1 MSMRLEMGYFPV
13 NRVVLGDRTA
23 YRERT
28 LTVDPAELRELA
40 LRDGNL
46 DDVSFHTARPGESV
60 RITNVLDAVEPL
72 FKVSGPSCAFPGF
85 LGPAKTAG
93 QGRTHKLSGMCVI
106 SSTYFLGPM
115 TGIMTYREG
124 IIDMTGPGGRYCT
137 NSETVNLVARY
148 KPVDGVSNEAH
159 DDAVRLATLKIASR
173 LAECT
178 ASLEPVRMETFELGD
193 ADPALPRVV
202 FVDQVMHQASM
213 VQTFLY
219 GKDLGDSLPT
229 LIHPNEM
236 FDGAVVG
243 ANYKTQQ
250 KAPTYIHC
258 NMPLAYELY
267 RRHGVDLQ
275 FAGTIITRG
284 HRDNQALKERSAHY
298 VAKLARLLNA
308 DGAVLA
314 FEGGGNSTVDYWL
327 TVQALEQN
335 GVRAVPIIYEVGRP
349 GTGEF
354 PLVFHVPEAD
364 AIVSKGMQGDR
375 IEAPAMDRV
384 IGSRNIHL
392 YGGKERDA
400 KEAFTM
406 ADSDYYANEWAMDL
420 NRMTGKAY

>member
-1 MSMRLEMGYFPV
+1 MRLEMGIFPV
-13 NRVVLGDRTA
+13 SEVVLGDRFA
-23 YRERT
+23 YRDEV
-28 LTVDPAELRELA
+28 LTVDAADLRRVA
-40 LRDGNL
+40 MAGGDVK
-46 DDVSFHTARPGESV
+46 DVSFHAAMPGDSV

-72 FKVSGPSCAFPGF
+72 YKVSGRSCAFPGF

-93 QGRTHKLSGMCVI
+93 EGRTHKLSGMCVI
-106 SSTYFLGPM
+106 SSTWFLGPM

-124 IIDMTGPGGRYCT
+124 IIDMTGPGRRYCT
-137 NSETVNLVARY
+137 NSETVNLVARFE
-148 KPVDGVSNEAH
+148 PLEGASNEAH
-159 DDAVRLATLKIASR
+159 DDAVRLATLRLASR
-173 LAECT
+173 LAEST
-178 ASLEPVRMETFELGD
+178 ARLEPVRLEVFDLGEV
-193 ADPALPRVV
+193 DPALPRLV

-219 GKDLGDSLPT
+219 GKDLDDSLPT
-229 LIHPNEM
+229 PIHPNEM

-250 KAPTYIHC
+250 KVPTYLHC

-267 RRHGVDLQ
+267 RRHGVDLN

-298 VAKLARLLNA
+298 VAKIARLLDA
-308 DGAVLA
+308 DGAVLS

-327 TVQALEQN
+327 TVQALEQM
-335 GVRAVPIIYEVGRP
+335 GVKAVPIIYEVGRP

-375 IEAPAMDRV
+375 IEAPAVDRV
-384 IGSRNIHL
+384 IGSGVVNL
-392 YGGKERDA
+392 YGGRETDA
-400 KEAFTM
+400 KEALTM
-406 ADSDYYANEWAMDL
+406 ADSDYYANEWAMEL
-420 NRMTGKAY
+420 NRMIGKAY

>member
-1 MSMRLEMGYFPV
+1 MRLEMGIFPV
-13 NRVVLGDRTA
+13 SEVVLGDRFA
-23 YRERT
+23 YRDEV
-28 LTVDPAELRELA
+28 LTVDAADLRRVA
-40 LRDGNL
+40 MAGGDVK
-46 DDVSFHTARPGESV
+46 DVSFHAAMPGDSV

-72 FKVSGPSCAFPGF
+72 YKVSGRSCAFPGF

-93 QGRTHKLSGMCVI
+93 EGRTHKLSGMCVI
-106 SSTYFLGPM
+106 SSTWFLGPM

-124 IIDMTGPGGRYCT
+124 IIDMTGPGRRYCT
-137 NSETVNLVARY
+137 NSETVNLVARFE
-148 KPVDGVSNEAH
+148 PLEGASNEAH
-159 DDAVRLATLKIASR
+159 DDAVRLATLRLASR
-173 LAECT
+173 LAEST
-178 ASLEPVRMETFELGD
+178 ARLEPVRLEVFDLGKV
-193 ADPALPRVV
+193 DPALPRLV

-219 GKDLGDSLPT
+219 GKDLDDSLPT
-229 LIHPNEM
+229 PIHPNEM

-250 KAPTYIHC
+250 KVPTYLHC

-267 RRHGVDLQ
+267 RRHGVDLN

-298 VAKLARLLNA
+298 VAKLARLLDA
-308 DGAVLA
+308 DGAVLS

-327 TVQALEQN
+327 TVQALEQM
-335 GVRAVPIIYEVGRP
+335 GVKAVPIIYEVGRP

-375 IEAPAMDRV
+375 IEAPAVDRV
-384 IGSRNIHL
+384 IGSRVVNL
-392 YGGKERDA
+392 YGGRETDA
-400 KEAFTM
+400 KEVLTM
-406 ADSDYYANEWAMDL
+406 ADSDYYANEWAMEL
-420 NRMTGKAY
+420 NRMIGKAY

>member
-1 MSMRLEMGYFPV
+1 MSMRLEMGMFPV
-13 NRVVLGDRTA
+13 SEVVLGDRTV
-23 YRERT
+23 YRGGT
-28 LTVDPAELRELA
+28 LTVDLAELRELA
-40 LRDGNL
+40 LLDGNL
-46 DDVSFHTARPGESV
+46 GDVSFHTAKPGESV

-93 QGRTHKLSGMCVI
+93 EGRTHKLAGMCVI
-106 SSTYFLGPM
+106 SSTYFVGPM

-148 KPVDGVSNEAH
+148 KPVDGISNRAH
-159 DDAVRLATLKIASR
+159 DDAVRLATLKIASH

-178 ASLEPVRMETFELGD
+178 VSMEPVQLETFELGD
-193 ADPALPRVV
+193 VDPALPRVV

-219 GKDLGDSLPT
+219 GKDLDDSLPT

-250 KAPTYIHC
+250 KVPTYIHC
-258 NMPLAYELY
+258 NMPLSYELY

-275 FAGTIITRG
+275 FSGTIITRG
-284 HRDNQALKERSAHY
+284 HRNNQALKERSAHY
-298 VAKLARLLNA
+298 VAKLARLLDA

-327 TVQALEQN
+327 TVQALEQM

-354 PLVFHVPEAD
+354 PLVFHVPEANS
-364 AIVSKGMQGDR
+364 IISKGMQGDR
-375 IEAPAMDRV
+375 IEAPAMARV
-384 IGSRNIHL
+384 VGSQMVQL
-392 YGGKERDA
+392 YGGGERDA
-400 KEAFTM
+400 KEAFTT
-406 ADSDYYANEWAMDL
+406 ASSNYYANEWAMDL
-420 NRMTGKAY
+420 NRFTGKSY

>member
-1 MSMRLEMGYFPV
+1 MRLEMGIFPV
-13 NRVVLGDRTA
+13 SEVVLGDRFA
-23 YRERT
+23 YRDEV
-28 LTVDPAELRELA
+28 LTVDAAELRRVA
-40 LRDGNL
+40 MAGGDVK
-46 DDVSFHTARPGESV
+46 DVSFHTAKPGDSV

-72 FKVSGPSCAFPGF
+72 YKVGGRSCAFPGF

-93 QGRTHKLSGMCVI
+93 EGRTHKLAGMCVI
-106 SSTYFLGPM
+106 SSTWFLGPM

-137 NSETVNLVARY
+137 NSETVNLVARFE
-148 KPVDGVSNEAH
+148 PLEGVSNEAH
-159 DDAVRLATLKIASR
+159 DDAVRLATLRLASR
-173 LAECT
+173 LAEST
-178 ASLEPVRMETFELGD
+178 ARLEPVRLEVFDLGEV
-193 ADPALPRVV
+193 DPALPRLV

-219 GKDLGDSLPT
+219 GKDLDDSLPT

-250 KAPTYIHC
+250 KVPTYLHC

-267 RRHGVDLQ
+267 RRHGVDLN

-298 VAKLARLLNA
+298 VAKLARLLDA
-308 DGAVLA
+308 DGAVLS

-327 TVQALEQN
+327 TVQALEQM
-335 GVRAVPIIYEVGRP
+335 GIKAVPIIYEVGRP

-364 AIVSKGMQGDR
+364 AIVSKGMQGEK
-375 IEAPAMDRV
+375 IEVQAVDRV
-384 IGSRNIHL
+384 IGSRVVNL
-392 YGGKERDA
+392 YGGKETDA
-400 KEAFTM
+400 KEALTM
-406 ADSDYYANEWAMDL
+406 ADSDYYANEWAMEL
-420 NRMTGKAY
+420 NRMIGKAY

>member
-1 MSMRLEMGYFPV
+1 MRLEMGIFPV
-13 NRVVLGDRTA
+13 SEVVLGDRFA
-23 YRERT
+23 YRDEV
-28 LTVDPAELRELA
+28 LTVDAADLRRVA
-40 LRDGNL
+40 MAGGDVK
-46 DDVSFHTARPGESV
+46 DVSFHAAMPGDSV

-72 FKVSGPSCAFPGF
+72 YKVSGRSCAFPGF

-93 QGRTHKLSGMCVI
+93 EGRTHKLSGMCVI
-106 SSTYFLGPM
+106 SSTWFLGPM

-124 IIDMTGPGGRYCT
+124 IIDMTGPGRRYCT
-137 NSETVNLVARY
+137 NSETVNLVARFE
-148 KPVDGVSNEAH
+148 PFEGASNEAH
-159 DDAVRLATLKIASR
+159 DDAVRLATLRLASR
-173 LAECT
+173 LAEST
-178 ASLEPVRMETFELGD
+178 ARLEPVRLEVFDLGEV
-193 ADPALPRVV
+193 DPALPRLV

-219 GKDLGDSLPT
+219 GKDLDDSLPT
-229 LIHPNEM
+229 PIHPNEM

-250 KAPTYIHC
+250 KVPTYLHC

-267 RRHGVDLQ
+267 RRHGVDLN

-298 VAKLARLLNA
+298 VAKIARLLDA
-308 DGAVLA
+308 DGAVLS

-327 TVQALEQN
+327 TVQALEQM
-335 GVRAVPIIYEVGRP
+335 GVKAVPIIYEVGRP

-375 IEAPAMDRV
+375 IEAPAVDRV
-384 IGSRNIHL
+384 IGSRVVNL
-392 YGGKERDA
+392 YGGRETDA
-400 KEAFTM
+400 KEVLTM
-406 ADSDYYANEWAMDL
+406 ADSDYYANEWAMEL
-420 NRMTGKAY
+420 NRMIGKAY

>member
-1 MSMRLEMGYFPV
+1 MRLEMGIFPV
-13 NRVVLGDRTA
+13 SEVVLGDRFA
-23 YRERT
+23 YRDEV
-28 LTVDPAELRELA
+28 LTVDAADLRRVA
-40 LRDGNL
+40 MAGGDVK
-46 DDVSFHTARPGESV
+46 DVSFHAAMPGDSV

-72 FKVSGPSCAFPGF
+72 YKVSGRSCAFPGF

-93 QGRTHKLSGMCVI
+93 EGRTHKLSGMCVI
-106 SSTYFLGPM
+106 SSTWFLGPM

-137 NSETVNLVARY
+137 NSETVNLVARFE
-148 KPVDGVSNEAH
+148 PLEGVSNEAH
-159 DDAVRLATLKIASR
+159 DDAVRLATLRLASR
-173 LAECT
+173 LAEST
-178 ASLEPVRMETFELGD
+178 ARLEPVRLEVFDLGEV
-193 ADPALPRVV
+193 DPALPRLV

-219 GKDLGDSLPT
+219 GKDLDDSLPT
-229 LIHPNEM
+229 PIHPNEM

-250 KAPTYIHC
+250 KVPTYLHC

-267 RRHGVDLQ
+267 RRHGVDLN

-298 VAKLARLLNA
+298 VAKLAKLLDA
-308 DGAVLA
+308 DGAVLS

-327 TVQALEQN
+327 TVQALEQM
-335 GVRAVPIIYEVGRP
+335 GVKAVPIIYEVGRP

-375 IEAPAMDRV
+375 IDAPAVDRV
-384 IGSRNIHL
+384 IGSRVVNL
-392 YGGKERDA
+392 YGGRETDA
-400 KEAFTM
+400 KEALTM
-406 ADSDYYANEWAMDL
+406 ADSDYYANEWAMEL
-420 NRMTGKAY
+420 NRMIGKAY

>member
-1 MSMRLEMGYFPV
+1 MRLEMGIFPISE
-13 NRVVLGDRTA
+13 VVLGDRFA
-23 YRERT
+23 YRSEI
-28 LTVDPAELRELA
+28 LTVDAAELRRVA
-40 LRDGNL
+40 MAGGDVK
-46 DDVSFHTARPGESV
+46 DVSFHTAKPGDSV

-72 FKVSGPSCAFPGF
+72 YKVSGRSCTFPGF
-85 LGPAKTAG
+85 LGLARTAG
-93 QGRTHKLSGMCVI
+93 EGRTHKLAGMCVV
-106 SSTYFLGPM
+106 SSTWFLGPM

-137 NSETVNLVARY
+137 NSETVNLVARFE
-148 KPVDGVSNEAH
+148 PLESASNEAH
-159 DDAVRLATLKIASR
+159 DDAVRLATLRLASR
-173 LAECT
+173 LAEST
-178 ASLEPVRMETFELGD
+178 ARLEPVRLEIFELGEV
-193 ADPALPRVV
+193 DPELPRVV

-213 VQTFLY
+213 VQTFVY
-219 GKDLGDSLPT
+219 GKDLDDSLPT

-250 KAPTYIHC
+250 KVPTYLHC

-267 RRHGVDLQ
+267 RRHGVDLN

-308 DGAVLA
+308 DGAVLC

-327 TVQALEQN
+327 TVQALEQM
-335 GVRAVPIIYEVGRP
+335 GVKAVPIIYEVGRP

-375 IEAPAMDRV
+375 IAAPAVDRV
-384 IGSRNIHL
+384 IGSRVVQL
-392 YGGKERDA
+392 YGGKETDA
-400 KEAFTM
+400 REAFTM
-406 ADSDYYANEWAMDL
+406 ADSDYYANEWAMEL
-420 NRMTGKAY
+420 NRMIGKAY